1 MFSHDFLIAQPDQHS
16 IFDLKTHKRLNVGK
30 NVNIGNHVWIG
41 RYAKIGG
48 GAGIPDNCIVGE
60 ATVTTHCF
68 TEPGCIIAGC
78 PGRIIRRDV
87 LWARDDQRSDLQIY
101 DECKDKKALEY
112 LTDIQK
118 EVFAGCGIYND
129 SKI

>member
-1 MFSHDFLIAQPDQHS
+1 M
-16 IFDLKTHKRLNVGK
+16 
-30 NVNIGNHVWIG
+30 
-41 RYAKIGG
+41 
-48 GAGIPDNCIVGE
+48 
-60 ATVTTHCF
+60 
-68 TEPGCIIAGC
+68 
-78 PGRIIRRDV
+78 